1 MHPKLNLLNNQ
12 YQQKQRDYQD
22 LKAETL
28 RVIQGTSRLNVDL
41 LNSIVEETIAQIKE
55 LEQQVKMAEA
65 ELREMVSSAE
75 QVRQDYAQLMNW
87 AELFDKCSFESKK
100 MIAAQFI
107 KAVHVKRDYEIDVEF
122 NVAFDEFQQ
131 IYLEP
136 EKEGERTRG
145 AMTILALAE
154 KSGQAV

>member
-1 MHPKLNLLNNQ
+1 M
-12 YQQKQRDYQD
+12 
-22 LKAETL
+22 
-28 RVIQGTSRLNVDL
+28 NVDL

-55 LEQQVKMAEA
+55 LEQQVKMAETG
-65 ELREMVSSAE
+65 LREMVSGAE

-131 IYLEP
+131 IYLES
-136 EKEGERTRG
+136 EEGERTRG
-145 AMTILALAE
+145 ATTIPALAE
-154 KSGQAV
+154 KSGQAVQPLAPV